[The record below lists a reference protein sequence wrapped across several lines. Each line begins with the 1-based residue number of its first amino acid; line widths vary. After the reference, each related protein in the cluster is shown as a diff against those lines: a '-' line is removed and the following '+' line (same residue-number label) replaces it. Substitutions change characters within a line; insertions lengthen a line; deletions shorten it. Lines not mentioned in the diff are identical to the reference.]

1 MTKRV
6 TKVLFSLKYIN
17 FELSENQYLD
27 QSYRKVLIK

>member
-6 TKVLFSLKYIN
+6 TNMLYPLKYIN

-27 QSYRKVLIK
+27 QSYRKILIK